1 MSQQPIN
8 QAKYDEM
15 VRDMRRVQTKEQLKT
30 FTLLYILDL
39 SYPRADIALALH
51 DVEIEKGWH

>member
-1 MSQQPIN
+1 VAQQPQD

-15 VRDMRRVQTKEQLKT
+15 VRDFRRCATKENLEVHMMIY
-30 FTLLYILDL
+30 LLDR